1 MIDMLS
7 SSRAAAVI
15 AVAASLLIGAAPKTA
30 PANKPLTKPIP
41 AGTIVRH
48 PVPGGWLLEVAGDPD
63 HATVTVPAHS
73 AASER
78 SLMLIAVTSKDF
90 KSLAASTA
98 ALLDG
103 GGRTLRALPLQ
114 SFRPIGGGIS
124 RDGKLA
130 VVTAQV
136 FEGTEDVGAVLAFDD
151 AGRRV
156 WRKPMTLGQEVVVA
170 DSFVALWLPP
180 YVSGIVDGDP
190 NEMPPAKLPAPVV
203 FLKRDGT
210 PLKPKEPVLGAIAR
224 AGDGIAA
231 VASGRL
237 AIYKGSLLKSGS
249 ATLGFEDGV
258 PYASDNGA
266 TIAVADFTEG
276 EKADRA
282 LSLHD
287 ATGKKLGEVRI
298 PAAYGIAAALP
309 DDGSAVLLTPAVVS
323 PGGPVSGGDLA
334 AENLLVLTGRDGGV
348 RWKYKTK
355 KRTQTER
362 FAHLSVAR
370 GGKRAAA
377 GLRADDGEDPDKV
390 LVFGADGTVIY
401 EAEGSFEG
409 LWLDPTGAW
418 LYTVEEGGLSRL
430 KVDDLISGKAFPEE
444 EIGSV
449 NPPDDDMRDL
459 SDADEGADALMEAA
473 AKEDA
478 DEHQHPSPSPSPTRP
493 KK

>member
-1 MIDMLS
+1 MS
-7 SSRAAAVI
+7 SLTRAAAVLT
-15 AVAASLLIGAAPKTA
+15 AAAFLLGAAPKTA
-30 PANKPLTKPIP
+30 PVAKPTPKAPP
-41 AGTIVRH
+41 VGTIVRH
-48 PVPGGWLLEVAGDPD
+48 PLPGGWLLEVAGDPD
-63 HATVTVPAHS
+63 HATITVPAH
-73 AASER
+73 ATGSER

-90 KSLAASTA
+90 KTLAASTA

-114 SFRPIGGGIS
+114 GFRPIGGALS

-136 FEGTEDVGAVLAFDD
+136 HEGTDDVGVVLAFDE

-156 WRKPMTLGQEVVVA
+156 WRKPMTLGQEVLVA
-170 DSFVALWLPP
+170 DAFVALWLPP

-190 NEMPPAKLPAPVV
+190 GEMPPAKLPAPVV

-210 PLKPKEPVLGAIAR
+210 PLKPKEPILGAIAR

-237 AIYKGSLLKSGS
+237 AVYKGSLAKSGS
-249 ATLGFEDGV
+249 ASLGFEDGV
-258 PYASDNGA
+258 PYASDDGA
-266 TIAVADFTEG
+266 TIAVADYTEG

-309 DDGSAVLLTPAVVS
+309 DDGSAVLLTPATVS

-334 AENLLVLTGRDGGV
+334 AESLLVLAGRDGVV
-348 RWKYKTK
+348 RWKYKVK
-355 KRTQTER
+355 KRSQTER
-362 FAHLSVAR
+362 FSHLSVAR

-377 GLRADDGEDPDKV
+377 GLRADDGEDPDK
-390 LVFGADGTVIY
+390 LFVFGADGKVIY
-401 EAEGSFEG
+401 EAEGAFEG
-409 LWLDPTGAW
+409 LWLDPTGTW

-430 KVDDLISGKAFPEE
+430 KVDDLIAGKAFPEE

-449 NPPDDDMRDL
+449 NAPDDDMRDL
-459 SDADEGADALMEAA
+459 ADEDDDADAQMEAG
-473 AKEDA
+473 AKD
-478 DEHQHPSPSPSPTRP
+478 DPQ
-493 KK
+493 